1 MLAIFPHSVKIVLL
15 GGRWGGKSSTANTIL
30 GEERFDSGKQR
41 TAKSDNRHAVVA
53 GRSLIIV
60 DTPGWKGYSSFRE
73 TTEEDK
79 KEIKRSVCE
88 CFPGPHAF
96 LLVIPVD
103 AGFTKDHKRSLE
115 YHMELLGD
123 RVWKHSIVL
132 FTCGDWLAGR
142 TIKQH
147 IEGEW
152 TEITIV
158 DTAGWWRGYSVKD
171 TTQLVKQEVMLSVS
185 LCPPGPHVFLL
196 AIDTD
201 VRFTEKQRTAVE
213 EHLQLIGDHVW
224 SHTMILFSRADWMGA
239 RSIEQHIEEEG
250 RALQWLVEKC
260 GNRYHAIDNKSRD
273 NGTQV
278 TELLQKMKLMV
289 AGNKGRYYKPDKKVL
304 QSLKERGKEVEEKAK
319 QRRTKVKEQREKLQ
333 DHATYLPEVRIVLM
347 GQKSSGKNA
356 TGSTI
361 LDREAFPTCETV
373 MCEKEEDEV
382 AGRRVI
388 VVNSPG
394 WWENLVRCTEDQ
406 VKEIIR
412 SLTLCLPGPHAILLV
427 IPVDVAY
434 TETHR
439 RALHDHVY
447 CLGEEIWRHTIVLF
461 TYGDRLGDTT
471 IEQHIEREGRA
482 LQGLVGK
489 CGNRYHVFT
498 NKKRGSGGQVRE
510 LLEKIEEMVAEN
522 AGKHFSPDMSQAYQ
536 QVEEKFKRREEEEI
550 KLRFVEEVNREI
562 GEMKGW
568 FQIEWKRREKELLE
582 RFKVSLMELKKETG
596 EAELPPNLKSKHTLT
611 PNISGET
618 TGAGK
623 RRGMKSGSLSV
634 RTTTT
639 TGEDSGV
646 NSDLHSVLEQ
656 EAESPDS

>member
-1 MLAIFPHSVKIVLL
+1 MMGTEKQITKLREFLQGEESQITALRVVLL
-15 GGRWGGKSSTANTIL
+15 GSRNSGKSASGNT
-30 GEERFDSGKQR
+30 
-41 TAKSDNRHAVVA
+41 
-53 GRSLIIV
+53 
-60 DTPGWKGYSSFRE
+60 
-73 TTEEDK
+73 
-79 KEIKRSVCE
+79 
-88 CFPGPHAF
+88 
-96 LLVIPVD
+96 
-103 AGFTKDHKRSLE
+103 
-115 YHMELLGD
+115 LLGREEFD
-123 RVWKHSIVL
+123 TIKGTSKSVVKHSRV
-132 FTCGDWLAGR
+132 
-142 TIKQH
+142 
-147 IEGEW
+147 EG

-201 VRFTEKQRTAVE
+201 VRFTEKQRAAVE
-213 EHLQLIGDHVW
+213 EHLQLIGDQVW

-260 GNRYHAIDNKSRD
+260 GNRYHAIDNKNRD

-611 PNISGET
+611 PNTKEDKFEKGWMSRNEEMNSKLQVKIEEMETAIEQIKLPVQLSSSYDLLPPKLGDETPNPSWGAFLRSGSMEFGPSISGET